1 LKAEEKAEDLTVAV
15 KFTARMAREMVAEVD
30 ITKEMVIVEANTA
43 VITDTT
49 AEEAT
54 T

>member
-1 LKAEEKAEDLTVAV
+1 VAV
-15 KFTARMAREMVAEVD
+15 KFTARMAREMVAEV
-30 ITKEMVIVEANTA
+30 VIVEANTA
-43 VITDTT
+43 VITDTM